1 MVPSE
6 AVMTIIS
13 LKAQYQSAKG
23 PVRSRL
29 QMIGPPVNLGVMEAT
44 HSHAFQEG
52 HRQGSCSNSH
62 HSLVTKL
69 GVDPP
74 RYVASKFLSS

>member
-13 LKAQYQSAKG
+13 LKAWCQSAKG

-29 QMIGPPVNLGVMEAT
+29 QMIGPPVNPGVMEAT
-44 HSHAFQEG
+44 HSHAI
-52 HRQGSCSNSH
+52 RK
-62 HSLVTKL
+62 VIL
-69 GVDPP
+69 GRALAQTHTFP
-74 RYVASKFLSS
+74 